1 MDMDAVQTSYRR
13 WAPVYDATFG
23 AITNIGRRHAT
34 AFLNARGGA
43 VLEVGV
49 GTGLAL
55 PMYRPGLVVT
65 GIDASD
71 AMLARAEEKV
81 ERLALTQVHALRR
94 MDARAMDFAD
104 ATFDS
109 VAAMHI
115 MSVVPDP
122 ERVLAEMARVCKPG
136 GHVVIVNHFAR
147 ERGWLAAIERMSAP
161 FADLLGWHSDF
172 PMARVLG
179 DARLKVE
186 ETRPLP
192 PLGMM
197 TLLVLRRL

>member
-13 WAPVYDATFG
+13 WAPIYDATFG
-23 AITNIGRRHAT
+23 AVTNIGRRHAT
-34 AFLNARGGA
+34 AFVNARGGA

-94 MDARAMDFAD
+94 MDARAMDLPD
-104 ATFDS
+104 GSFDS

-115 MSVVPDP
+115 MSVVPEP
-122 ERVLAEMARVCKPG
+122 ERVLSEMARVCKPG

-147 ERGWLAAIERMSAP
+147 DRGILAAVERLSAP

-172 PMARVLG
+172 PMARVLA
-179 DARLKVE
+179 DARLRVE
-186 ETRPLP
+186 ETRRLP

>member
-71 AMLARAEEKV
+71 AMLARAEE
-81 ERLALTQVHALRR
+81 
-94 MDARAMDFAD
+94 
-104 ATFDS
+104 
-109 VAAMHI
+109 
-115 MSVVPDP
+115 
-122 ERVLAEMARVCKPG
+122 
-136 GHVVIVNHFAR
+136 
-147 ERGWLAAIERMSAP
+147 
-161 FADLLGWHSDF
+161 
-172 PMARVLG
+172 
-179 DARLKVE
+179 
-186 ETRPLP
+186 
-192 PLGMM
+192 
-197 TLLVLRRL
+197 

>member
-1 MDMDAVQTSYRR
+1 MDIDAVQTSYRR

-23 AITNIGRRHAT
+23 ALTNIGRRHAT
-34 AFLNARGGA
+34 AFVNARGGA

-55 PMYRPGLVVT
+55 PMYRPGLKVT
-65 GIDASD
+65 GIDASE
-71 AMLARAEEKV
+71 AMLARAEDKV

-94 MDARAMDFAD
+94 MDARAMDFED
-104 ATFDS
+104 ASFDS

-122 ERVLAEMARVCKPG
+122 EQVLAEMARVCKPG

-147 ERGWLAAIERMSAP
+147 EGGWLAPVERLGAP
-161 FADLLGWHSDF
+161 FANLLGWHSDF
-172 PMARVLG
+172 PLARVLG
-179 DARLKVE
+179 DARLRAE